1 MKKEYNMPVM
11 ELIELKMTSILC
23 ISGELGANAG
33 EPALVPEMDELSIE
47 MDVLS
52 IDIEEY

>member
-1 MKKEYNMPVM
+1 MKKEYIMPVM
-11 ELIELKMTSILC
+11 EVIELKMTSILC

-33 EPALVPEMDELSIE
+33 EPALAPE